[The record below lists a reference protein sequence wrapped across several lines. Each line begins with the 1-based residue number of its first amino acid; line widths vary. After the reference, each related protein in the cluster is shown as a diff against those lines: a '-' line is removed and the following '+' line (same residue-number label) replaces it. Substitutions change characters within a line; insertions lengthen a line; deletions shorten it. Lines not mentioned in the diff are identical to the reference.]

1 MASTE
6 PHDFQSPL
14 QGIFLYTKQLFLYV
28 IMVLIGGDLMN
39 AYLRIKEYNDSYT
52 ATEKLIAEYIL
63 ENDILHDSAQA
74 LGEKTNTSAAAII
87 RFSKKIGFKGFSDLK
102 MNLAQSTKEEKQEVD
117 LIFEPEDN
125 ISTLVEKGCRLNMNT
140 VLKTYQLIN
149 IDTLEASIDLL
160 NNASTIYLFGVGGS
174 SVIGL
179 DIYQKLMRIGKK
191 VIYNADLHVQM
202 TFAQSMDQND
212 AALIISY
219 SGSTTG
225 LVDVARV
232 LHEKQIPF
240 ISITQIN
247 SNPISKLSTYSLK
260 VPSEEKAL
268 RIGAVSSRISSFVI
282 TDLLYYGV
290 FKNNFEEH
298 KKNLIDSKDNVS
310 ILKK

>member
-1 MASTE
+1 
-6 PHDFQSPL
+6 
-14 QGIFLYTKQLFLYV
+14 
-28 IMVLIGGDLMN
+28 
-39 AYLRIKEYNDSYT
+39 
-52 ATEKLIAEYIL
+52 
-63 ENDILHDSAQA
+63 
-74 LGEKTNTSAAAII
+74 
-87 RFSKKIGFKGFSDLK
+87 
-102 MNLAQSTKEEKQEVD
+102 
-117 LIFEPEDN
+117 
-125 ISTLVEKGCRLNMNT
+125 MNT

-149 IDTLEASIDLL
+149 IDTLEQSIDLL

-191 VIYNADLHVQM
+191 VIYSADLHVQM

>member
-1 MASTE
+1 
-6 PHDFQSPL
+6 
-14 QGIFLYTKQLFLYV
+14 
-28 IMVLIGGDLMN
+28 MN

-52 ATEKLIAEYIL
+52 ATENLIAEYIL

-87 RFSKKIGFKGFSDLK
+87 SFSKKIGFKGFSDLK

-191 VIYNADLHVQM
+191 VIYSADLHVQM

-225 LVDVARV
+225 LVDVARG

-290 FKNNFEEH
+290 FK
-298 KKNLIDSKDNVS
+298 KTLKNIKRIS
-310 ILKK
+310 

>member
-1 MASTE
+1 
-6 PHDFQSPL
+6 
-14 QGIFLYTKQLFLYV
+14 
-28 IMVLIGGDLMN
+28 MN

-52 ATEKLIAEYIL
+52 PTEKLIAEYIL
-63 ENDILHDSAQA
+63 ENDVLQDSAQV

-117 LIFEPEDN
+117 LIFDVN
-125 ISTLVEKGCRLNMNT
+125 DDIGTLVEKGCRLNMNT

-160 NNASTIYLFGVGGS
+160 NDASTIYLFGVGGS
-174 SVIGL
+174 SVIDL

-191 VIYNADLHVQM
+191 VIYNPDLHVQM
-202 TFAQSMDQND
+202 TFTQSMDQND

-225 LVDVARV
+225 LVDVAKV

-290 FKNNFEEH
+290 FKKNFEEH

>member
-1 MASTE
+1 MVFS
-6 PHDFQSPL
+6 
-14 QGIFLYTKQLFLYV
+14 YTKQLFPYV
-28 IMVLIGGDLMN
+28 IIVLIGGDPMN

-63 ENDILHDSAQA
+63 ENDILQDSAQA

-102 MNLAQSTKEEKQEVD
+102 MNLAQSTKEEEKQEVD
-117 LIFEPEDN
+117 LIFDAN
-125 ISTLVEKGCRLNMNT
+125 DDIGTLVEKGCRLNMNT

-202 TFAQSMDQND
+202 TFAQSMDKND
-212 AALIISY
+212 VALIISY

-225 LVDVARV
+225 LVDVAKV
-232 LHEKQIPF
+232 LYEKQIPF

-268 RIGAVSSRISSFVI
+268 RIGAVSSRIS
-282 TDLLYYGV
+282 
-290 FKNNFEEH
+290 
-298 KKNLIDSKDNVS
+298 

>member
-1 MASTE
+1 
-6 PHDFQSPL
+6 
-14 QGIFLYTKQLFLYV
+14 
-28 IMVLIGGDLMN
+28 MVLIGGDHMN

-52 ATEKLIAEYIL
+52 ATENLIAEYIL

-87 RFSKKIGFKGFSDLK
+87 SFSKKIGFKGFSDLK

-191 VIYNADLHVQM
+191 VIYSADLHVQM

-232 LHEKQIPF
+232 LHEKQIPV

-290 FKNNFEEH
+290 FKKNFEEH

>member
-1 MASTE
+1 
-6 PHDFQSPL
+6 
-14 QGIFLYTKQLFLYV
+14 
-28 IMVLIGGDLMN
+28 MN

-63 ENDILHDSAQA
+63 ENDILQDSAQA

-102 MNLAQSTKEEKQEVD
+102 LNLAQSTKEEKQEVD
-117 LIFEPEDN
+117 LIFDAN
-125 ISTLVEKGCRLNMNT
+125 DDIGTLVEKGCRLNMNT

-202 TFAQSMDQND
+202 TFAQSMDKND
-212 AALIISY
+212 VALIISY

-225 LVDVARV
+225 LIDVAKV
-232 LHEKQIPF
+232 LYEKQIPF

-290 FKNNFEEH
+290 FKKNFEEH

>member
-1 MASTE
+1 MRK

-14 QGIFLYTKQLFLYV
+14 QGIFLYTKQLFAYA
-28 IMVLIGGDLMN
+28 IIGLIGGDPMN
-39 AYLRIKEYNDSYT
+39 AYLRIEEYNDSYT
-52 ATEKLIAEYIL
+52 PTEKLIAEYIL
-63 ENDILHDSAQA
+63 ENDVLQDSAQV

-117 LIFEPEDN
+117 LIFDVN
-125 ISTLVEKGCRLNMNT
+125 DDIGTLVEKGCRLNMNT

-160 NNASTIYLFGVGGS
+160 NDASTIYLFGVGGS
-174 SVIGL
+174 SVIDL

-191 VIYNADLHVQM
+191 VIYNPDLHVQM
-202 TFAQSMDQND
+202 TFTQSMDQND

-225 LVDVARV
+225 LVDIAKV
-232 LHEKQIPF
+232 LHEKQISF

-247 SNPISKLSTYSLK
+247 PNPISKLSNYSLK
-260 VPSEEKAL
+260 VPSEEKEL
-268 RIGAVSSRISSFVI
+268 RLGAISSRISSFVI

-290 FKNNFEEH
+290 FKKNFEDH